1 MSDDLTPIITY
12 SLKPLE
18 AIAYKIA
25 LLWLEVSRKELP
37 NYRFGRDG
45 VGSGDPRKS
54 HLFKICHKLV
64 HDTNGRIE
72 LHDYRLYIAAQIQ
85 TLKEVSDGKIHALIG
100 PECLIGERAWN
111 RWVMWKEKLDFLMSS
126 QMSANLV
133 NPQHA
138 KPSFVILELKRTKK
152 FFMTAF
158 QDKPDWNLFQAM
170 VKTRLIRKWL
180 TCDKISNYWAV
191 QSPWLLKIVPMYKFD
206 EVMGIDPEVFLPSC
220 TLEINQFFASEF
232 SYELA

>member
-12 SLKPLE
+12 NLKPLE

-45 VGSGDPRKS
+45 VGGGDPRKS

-64 HDTNGRIE
+64 NDTNGRIE

-85 TLKEVSDGKIHALIG
+85 TLKEISDGKIHALIG
-100 PECLIGERAWN
+100 PECLVGERAWN
-111 RWVMWKEKLDFLMSS
+111 RWIMWKEKLDFLMTS

-138 KPSFVILELKRTKK
+138 KPSFVIPTIKL
-152 FFMTAF
+152 A
-158 QDKPDWNLFQAM
+158 
-170 VKTRLIRKWL
+170 LI
-180 TCDKISNYWAV
+180 
-191 QSPWLLKIVPMYKFD
+191 
-206 EVMGIDPEVFLPSC
+206 
-220 TLEINQFFASEF
+220 
-232 SYELA
+232 